1 LEYNMPETKN
11 YMYTY
16 TNGSYTA
23 EELYELKK
31 WIEENNV
38 FSLTVNTD
46 DDFANIIIFDDEQVE
61 DVIAFK
67 LKFRLF

>member
-1 LEYNMPETKN
+1 MPETKN